1 MMLEEIR
8 PCMRNFIQ
16 GEIKDFS
23 FGKKNQRKPQMH
35 KQLKILILSMVVFK
49 NRNMI

>member
-23 FGKKNQRKPQMH
+23 FGKKKSKKATNAQTIKDFDTKH
-35 KQLKILILSMVVFK
+35 GCV
-49 NRNMI
+49 